1 MKLIESILADAPS
14 IAAMRRDIHAHPEL
28 CFEEERTSE
37 LIARALADWGI
48 EVHRGLGKTGVV
60 GIVRGG
66 SSARAVGL
74 RADIDALPMTEHNRF
89 DHASRHPGRMH
100 ACGHDGHTAMLLAAA
115 KHLAANRG
123 FDGSVVLV
131 FQPAEEGGGGAREM
145 IADGLF
151 ERFPME
157 SIFGAHNWPGMA
169 VGQFALAPG
178 PVFAS
183 SNDFQITISGKGA
196 HGAMPNLGIDP
207 VPAACQMVQAFQT
220 IVTRN
225 KRPLDTAV
233 ISVTM
238 IHAGE
243 ATNVIPDTCTLG
255 GTARTFTTEVLDLV
269 ERRDSRVET
278 LSHGNQQRV
287 QLAVSLA
294 FESDLLILDEP
305 FSGLDPIAVTTMG
318 DVIREEAHRGAGVLF
333 YSHQLDLVEDLCDDV
348 VIVNR
353 GRVVLQGRL
362 GDVRDASPY
371 RYVEV
376 LGEAA
381 ASTWWRSVEGAEV
394 VETRDSRARVRVPV
408 DSDPAAILT
417 VAREGGA
424 VSGFSFEPP
433 SLSDL
438 FVEAVGRSAPR

>member
-48 EVHRGLGKTGVV
+48 EVHRGLGQTGVV
-60 GIVRGG
+60 GVVRGG
-66 SSARAVGL
+66 SSDRAVGL

-269 ERRDSRVET
+269 ERRMK
-278 LSHGNQQRV
+278 
-287 QLAVSLA
+287 AVAEATAAA
-294 FESDLLILDEP
+294 FECGVEFQFRRNYPPTINHAAETDFARELL
-305 FSGLDPIAVTTMG
+305 
-318 DVIREEAHRGAGVLF
+318 
-333 YSHQLDLVEDLCDDV
+333 
-348 VIVNR
+348 
-353 GRVVLQGRL
+353 
-362 GDVRDASPY
+362 
-371 RYVEV
+371 
-376 LGEAA
+376 
-381 ASTWWRSVEGAEV
+381 AEV
-394 VETRDSRARVRVPV
+394 V
-408 DSDPAAILT
+408 
-417 VAREGGA
+417 GA
-424 VSGFSFEPP
+424 GNVLPFEPTMGAEDFSYYLQHKPGCYFLIGNGDGSHRAGGHGLGPCMLHNP
-433 SLSDL
+433 SYDFNDDL
-438 FVEAVGRSAPR
+438 IPLGATAWVRLAEKWLASPRR